1 MNIKP
6 DHNQPANPRNRDA
19 GLFSYGPTPA
29 SSKNTDPLLSFEYG
43 GCWSRPFQPVFPA
56 SVSGFPERRPCSCRI
71 VSIAANSLACTQA
84 LGNEMPVTKG
94 IRPTFSR
101 PIVLCSKRFRTASI
115 GCATGTCPDFASQIV
130 RRQCAPRTSA
140 TANYTGA
147 PCRDGGVASPDH
159 SKDRSWQS
167 EYSPDHGYSLST
179 RSALSLG
186 KSFGE
191 TINCFPSA
199 PICLDSPARIPQ
211 NKCCHW
217 VPAVGRLHTSFLKT
231 EVVERGTRHY
241 GAYSL
246 VLIK

>member
-1 MNIKP
+1 MNITP
-6 DHNQPANPRNRDA
+6 AHNQPANPPNCKPERFLF
-19 GLFSYGPTPA
+19 GLMLA
-29 SSKNTDPLLSFEYG
+29 SLENTHPLPVFEYS
-43 GCWSRPFQPVFPA
+43 GCWSRLFQPVFPA
-56 SVSGFPERRPCSCRI
+56 SVSGVPARRPCSCRI
-71 VSIAANSLACTQA
+71 VSVAANSLARTQA

-94 IRPTFSR
+94 IRPAFSR

-115 GCATGTCPDFASQIV
+115 GRATGTCPDFASQVV

-147 PCRDGGVASPDH
+147 PRRDGGVASPDH

-241 GAYSL
+241 GAYAL